1 MQNLNRIRFLAANY
15 ASLQGLKYVPIGLMT
30 ILMSLWGNSLRKPA
44 TDLTLPILVAIGGGV
59 LYLFVDR
66 YYAHV
71 FGNIQRPTST
81 VRLEWLIQTVGGI
94 LALIAFAVDVSFK
107 LPVSTLG
114 LVFSAALLADYLRIT
129 RFAQDRFLLYYPF
142 IAVGMIALSV
152 LPLVV
157 PLDWW
162 QVIGVHSPVLAILT
176 VFGLLQIVIGVLLHW
191 FLIHSL
197 PPLQE
202 ANNG

>member
-1 MQNLNRIRFLAANY
+1 MQDLDRIRFLAANY
-15 ASLQGLKYVPIGLMT
+15 SSLQGLKYVPIGLMT
-30 ILMSLWGNSLRKPA
+30 VLLSLWGNTVRKPA
-44 TDLTLPILVAIGGGV
+44 TDLTLPILVALGGGV

-71 FGNIQRPTST
+71 FGNIQRPSAT
-81 VRLEWLIQTVGGI
+81 VRLEWLIQIVGGM
-94 LALIAFAVDVSFK
+94 LALAAFAVDVSLK

-114 LVFSAALLADYLRIT
+114 FVCSGALLADYLRIT
-129 RFAQDRFLLYYPF
+129 RFARDRFLLYYPLM
-142 IAVGMIALSV
+142 AVGMIGLSV
-152 LPLVV
+152 LPLFV
-157 PLDWW
+157 PVDWW
-162 QVIGVHSPVLAILT
+162 QVIGVHSPVLAILA
-176 VFGLLQIVIGVLLHW
+176 VFGVSLIIIGVLLHW